1 MQLEHV
7 NVKNK
12 EISKQLKETEKVL
25 EDEKEKVTGMKIQIA
40 SLHHDLDE
48 EKRSAEQRLADQ
60 KRADEQAMELAVERA
75 VRAAEKSIQEQIAT
89 LRDEKT
95 RLQVQIELL
104 KQVRESA
111 SKEVK

>member
-25 EDEKEKVTGMKIQIA
+25 DDEKEKVTGMKIQIA
-40 SLHHDLDE
+40 SLQHDLDE

-60 KRADEQAMELAVERA
+60 KRADEQAI
-75 VRAAEKSIQEQIAT
+75 SIFIK
-89 LRDEKT
+89 DE
-95 RLQVQIELL
+95 E
-104 KQVRESA
+104 
-111 SKEVK
+111 